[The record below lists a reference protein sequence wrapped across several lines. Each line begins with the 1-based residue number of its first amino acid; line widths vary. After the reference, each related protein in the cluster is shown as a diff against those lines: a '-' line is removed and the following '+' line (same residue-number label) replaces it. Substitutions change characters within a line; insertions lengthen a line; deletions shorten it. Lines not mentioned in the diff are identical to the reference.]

1 MAVEFFIFKE
11 FRSEKQPILYST
23 LGSDLKGILYN
34 LLYLFQEG
42 KSTLDFLEW
51 QPEKKL
57 GFIR

>member
-34 LLYLFQEG
+34 LLYLFQDG
-42 KSTLDFLEW
+42 KST
-51 QPEKKL
+51 
-57 GFIR
+57 